1 MLSHLK
7 SVLQNQGNWILNKRR
22 LLAIWISNFQ
32 QLSLTCDN
40 FESYPN
46 LSGGTKMTASLLDNV
61 ILSHFYLS
69 GGTKLTTI
77 VSKPSWQC
85 YNGEGA
91 LLTMLNKKLFLLR
104 GNTWAHNVKHF
115 WWQKQTNSGSHSDEE
130 PTLNLSMMMM
140 TFDKMDRVD
149 EGEQKIKDTDFVPNC
164 KMINWENNW
173 FWRICGRGSGS
184 MLKQCFLRWNFF

>member
-46 LSGGTKMTASLLDNV
+46 LSGETKMTASLLDNV

-85 YNGEGA
+85 YNCERA
-91 LLTMLNKKLFLLR
+91 LFTTLNKKLFLLC

-115 WWQKQTNSGSHSDEE
+115 WWKKQTNSASNSDED
-130 PTLNLSMMMM
+130 PTLNLSTMMMIS
-140 TFDKMDRVD
+140 DKMAEWGFYSLTVLQN
-149 EGEQKIKDTDFVPNC
+149 ETQ
-164 KMINWENNW
+164 M
-173 FWRICGRGSGS
+173 
-184 MLKQCFLRWNFF
+184 M